1 MARYSAAAGMLG
13 QTENTTQSQAQ
24 VGASNTNTQ
33 QQQITT
39 SNSNTSGSSSSR
51 DVVNMDYL
59 DPVARKA
66 LNDLISTLSQGG
78 TPEQRAQMEQRLNEI
93 VTNQSIRGQYS
104 QANAFAQAEGAANS
118 QLSKALQA
126 ALPQIAASVDA
137 AGTSGSSFSGLL
149 TQQAAADAA
158 NIAAEQGLQASVAY
172 GQIQAG
178 LSGVLEQLTRT
189 DQDPIVNGLIQ
200 ALNIAKGSIESG
212 SKTSSGSSSSTTTG
226 TETTIGSSQ
235 QQQNTATVGVG
246 NSTTTTTPNNKATKT
261 TTGFSGL
268 NTPSSNRNNLTQSAA
283 FKPGK
288 TSYSQFG

>member
-13 QTENTTQSQAQ
+13 QTETNNQSQAQ
-24 VGASNTNTQ
+24 VGVSNTNTQ
-33 QQQITT
+33 QQQTT
-39 SNSNTSGSSSSR
+39 TGVSNTTGSSSSR
-51 DVVNMDYL
+51 ETVNMDYL

-66 LNDLISTLSQGG
+66 LNDLINTLSAGG

-93 VTNQSIRGQYS
+93 VTNQGIRDQYS
-104 QANAFAQAEGAANS
+104 QANAFSQAQGAANS

-200 ALNIAKGSIESG
+200 ALNIAKGSIEAG
-212 SKTSSGSSSSTTTG
+212 SKTSSGSNSSTTTG

-235 QQQNTATVGVG
+235 QQQTTAGVSSG
-246 NSTTTTTPNNKATKT
+246 TSTTTTNPTKNNVKSSNS
-261 TTGFSGL
+261 FSGL

>member
-1 MARYSAAAGMLG
+1 MARYSAAAGLLG
-13 QTENTTQSQAQ
+13 QTENVNQSQAQ
-24 VGASNTNTQ
+24 VGVSNTNTQ
-33 QQQITT
+33 QQQTT
-39 SNSNTSGSSSSR
+39 TGVSNTSGSSSSR
-51 DVVNMDYL
+51 ETVNMDYL

-66 LNDLISTLSQGG
+66 LNDLIGTLSQGG
-78 TPEQRAQMEQRLNEI
+78 TPEQRAQMEARLNEI
-93 VTNQSIRGQYS
+93 VANQNIRGQYS

-212 SKTSSGSSSSTTTG
+212 SKTSSGTSSSSTIG

-235 QQQNTATVGVG
+235 QQQVNAGVSSSNSTATT
-246 NSTTTTTPNNKATKT
+246 NPNKAGTKNNNT
-261 TTGFSGL
+261 VSGL
-268 NTPSSNRNNLTQSAA
+268 NTPSSNRNSLTQSAA

>member
-1 MARYSAAAGMLG
+1 MARYSATAGLMG
-13 QTENTTQSQAQ
+13 QTTNEQQSQAQ
-24 VGASNTNTQ
+24 VGISNTNTQ
-33 QQQITT
+33 QQQTT
-39 SNSNTSGSSSSR
+39 SGVSNTSGSSSSR
-51 DVVNMDYL
+51 ETVNMDYL

-66 LNDLISTLSQGG
+66 LNDLINTLSQGG

-93 VTNQSIRGQYS
+93 VTNQNIRGQYS

-200 ALNIAKGSIESG
+200 ALGIAKGSIESG
-212 SKTSSGSSSSTTTG
+212 SKTSSGSSSSTTIG
-226 TETTIGSSQ
+226 SETTIGSSQ
-235 QQQNTATVGVG
+235 QQQVNAGV
-246 NSTTTTTPNNKATKT
+246 STSKGTSTTTPNKNKTMANNNY
-261 TTGFSGL
+261 SGL
-268 NTPSSNRNNLTQSAA
+268 NTPSSNRNSLTPSAGY
-283 FKPGK
+283 KPGK

>member
-13 QTENTTQSQAQ
+13 QSETANQTQSQ
-24 VGASNTNTQ
+24 VGVSNTNTQ
-33 QQQITT
+33 QKQTT
-39 SNSNTSGSSSSR
+39 TGASTTSGSSSSR
-51 DVVNMDYL
+51 ETVNMDYL

-66 LNDLISTLSQGG
+66 LNDLIGTLSQGG

-93 VTNQSIRGQYS
+93 VTNQAIRGQYS

-137 AGTSGSSFSGLL
+137 AGTSGSSYSGLL

-158 NIAAEQGLQASVAY
+158 SIAAEQGLQASVAY

-200 ALNIAKGSIESG
+200 ALGIAKGSVESG
-212 SKTSSGSSSSTTTG
+212 SKTSSGKTSSTTMG

-235 QQQNTATVGVG
+235 QQQVNVGSSTSKSTATSGP
-246 NSTTTTTPNNKATKT
+246 TKNNNVTSS
-261 TTGFSGL
+261 FSGL
-268 NTPSSNRNNLTQSAA
+268 NTPSANRNNLTQTAA
-283 FKPGK
+283 YKPGK